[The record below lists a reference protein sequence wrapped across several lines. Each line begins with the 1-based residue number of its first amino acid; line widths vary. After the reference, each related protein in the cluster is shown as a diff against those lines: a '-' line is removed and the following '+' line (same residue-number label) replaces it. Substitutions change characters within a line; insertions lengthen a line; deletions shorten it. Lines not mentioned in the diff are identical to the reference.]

1 MSSFLQPLRFVPTDQ
16 TEYEVLERL
25 IRLPT
30 EDLFGYPPK
39 TPFFYAE
46 ISQRAAAD
54 PTEDV
59 EDPYLD
65 VNIYDDCNI
74 PLDVVSEFLTS
85 SGTSVAKNF
94 TIGENGG
101 LARAGDVEKSDLKAD
116 EVVPVV
122 LGRGQRKRVGPR
134 CYDASLWEGH

>member
-1 MSSFLQPLRFVPTDQ
+1 MNNNNFFQA
-16 TEYEVLERL
+16 LERL

-30 EDLFGYPPK
+30 EDPVL
-39 TPFFYAE
+39 YAE

-59 EDPYLD
+59 EEDPYLD
-65 VNIYDDCNI
+65 VDIYDDCDI

-101 LARAGDVEKSDLKAD
+101 PCACR
-116 EVVPVV
+116 
-122 LGRGQRKRVGPR
+122 
-134 CYDASLWEGH
+134 